1 MLMKYQSLD
10 KRETIVKPS
19 GSVVDRPCRRAK
31 NNGEMQYRQK
41 RNINWCFFNQTND
54 PWQHKVLVFW
64 DCENL
69 NKEKEFDI
77 MSNLTKKLI
86 KQWRNA
92 TT

>member
-41 RNINWCFFNQTND
+41 RNIN
-54 PWQHKVLVFW
+54 
-64 DCENL
+64 
-69 NKEKEFDI
+69 
-77 MSNLTKKLI
+77 
-86 KQWRNA
+86 
-92 TT
+92 